1 MALRAPVAVGWNVTV
16 TLQDVDCVSVVHVFA
31 VMAKSAV
38 LLFAAADTLTVPLPM
53 LVSVSVSGALVVPTA
68 WLPKANVPDPC
79 N

>member
-1 MALRAPVAVGWNVTV
+1 M
-16 TLQDVDCVSVVHVFA
+16 SVVHVFA

-38 LLFAAADTLTVPLPM
+38 LLFAAAETLTVPLPM

-68 WLPKANVPDPC
+68 WLPNAIVPDPC